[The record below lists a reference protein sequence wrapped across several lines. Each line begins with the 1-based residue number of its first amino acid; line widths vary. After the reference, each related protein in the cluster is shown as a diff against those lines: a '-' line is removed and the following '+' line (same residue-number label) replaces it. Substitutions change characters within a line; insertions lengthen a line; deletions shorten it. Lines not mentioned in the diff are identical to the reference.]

1 MVDLVEWLSAIDFG
15 RAALGVVGLALVIA
29 LSSHLGHLICRL
41 GTQGL
46 QFLRIPVPEKLAHA
60 VEDLARTLVITL
72 ALSVFF
78 RLFALP
84 DAALTI
90 VDRLLWSVVVGHVF
104 LTGYRLLADLI
115 AGALPHQIIADRAWI
130 VAILRGLAVLF
141 AGASILH
148 VWGIN
153 IGSVFAGVGVLGA
166 GLAIALQDLIQNFAA
181 GLSNAAEKRF
191 RRGDWIEVGE
201 VEGVIENIGIRST
214 VVMGFDR
221 IPRHVPNSDL
231 GHAVLLNKSR
241 IDHWRIYWPIELVRE
256 ATEDQVRAV
265 CDHVRGYIQDS
276 GRFVTDG
283 TKTCFVK
290 PTRLTEN
297 GIEILIYVFC
307 NSSDWNDW
315 LDAQAGLL
323 SALRTAVAEAG
334 TALAVQT
341 RSVHLTQTDLSAPMQ
356 SSAYTNGH

>member
-1 MVDLVEWLSAIDFG
+1 MVDLAEWFSGIDLV
-15 RAALGVVGLALVIA
+15 RSVLAVSGLALVIT
-29 LSSHLGHLICRL
+29 LSSHLGHLICWL
-41 GTQGL
+41 GVHAL
-46 QFLRIPVPEKLAHA
+46 RFLRIPVPQELAHA

-90 VDRLLWSVVVGHVF
+90 VDRLLWSVVIGHVF
-104 LTGYRLLADLI
+104 LTGYHLLADLI
-115 AGALPHQIIADRAWI
+115 ARALPHQVIADRAWI

-141 AGASILH
+141 AGASIFH

-191 RRGDWIEVGE
+191 RRGDWIQVDE
-201 VEGVIENIGIRST
+201 VEGIVDHISIRST

-221 IPRHVPNSDL
+221 IPRHVPNSSL
-231 GHAVLLNKSR
+231 GHAVLLNKSG
-241 IDHWRIYWPIELVRE
+241 IDHWRIYWTAELVRE

-265 CDHVRGYIQDS
+265 CDHVRGYIHDS
-276 GRFVTDG
+276 GLFVTDG

-290 PTRLTEN
+290 PTGLTEN
-297 GIEILIYVFC
+297 GVEILIYVFC

-315 LDAQAGLL
+315 LDAQTGLL
-323 SALRTAVAEAG
+323 SALRGAVAEAG
-334 TALAVQT
+334 TALAVPT
-341 RSVHLTQTDLSAPMQ
+341 RSVHLMQTDPSGPMPGG
-356 SSAYTNGH
+356 A

>member
-1 MVDLVEWLSAIDFG
+1 MVDLAEWFSGIDPV
-15 RAALGVVGLALVIA
+15 RSVLAVSGLALVIT
-29 LSSHLGHLICRL
+29 LSSHLGHLICWL
-41 GTQGL
+41 GVHAL
-46 QFLRIPVPEKLAHA
+46 RFLRIPVPEKLAHA

-90 VDRLLWSVVVGHVF
+90 VDRLLWSVLIGHVF
-104 LTGYRLLADLI
+104 LTGYHLLADLI
-115 AGALPHQIIADRAWI
+115 ARALPHQVIADRAWI

-141 AGASILH
+141 AGASIFH

-191 RRGDWIEVGE
+191 RRGDWIQVDE
-201 VEGVIENIGIRST
+201 VEGIVDHISIRST

-221 IPRHVPNSDL
+221 IPRHVPNSSL

-241 IDHWRIYWPIELVRE
+241 IDHWRIYWTAELVRE

-265 CDHVRGYIQDS
+265 CDHVRGYIYDS

-290 PTRLTEN
+290 PTGLTEN
-297 GIEILIYVFC
+297 GVEILIYVFC

-315 LDAQAGLL
+315 LDAQTGLL
-323 SALRTAVAEAG
+323 SALRGAVAEAG
-334 TALAVQT
+334 TALAVPT
-341 RSVHLTQTDLSAPMQ
+341 RSVHLMQTDPSGPMPGG
-356 SSAYTNGH
+356 A